1 MIGSHSGG
9 RVLLELCH
17 FACFWLQMTEVF
29 AQEDFN
35 NKEEVL
41 FSAAGGPRLRQ
52 DPEWACSRAKRSD
65 WDLAPGALLY
75 ALPRVGFLFSL
86 GTRSAVQGGPSR
98 PDCVWHTKK
107 VGFFL
112 PPAAYQMQEDFSRSF
127 SAYLFLCGLRAQ
139 MWGTFPIPATIPWG
153 GNWVYFRPTE
163 LSPEAWEPWGV
174 SSS

>member
-29 AQEDFN
+29 AQEDVN

-65 WDLAPGALLY
+65 WDLAPG
-75 ALPRVGFLFSL
+75 
-86 GTRSAVQGGPSR
+86 PSS
-98 PDCVWHTKK
+98 T
-107 VGFFL
+107 
-112 PPAAYQMQEDFSRSF
+112 
-127 SAYLFLCGLRAQ
+127 
-139 MWGTFPIPATIPWG
+139 
-153 GNWVYFRPTE
+153 
-163 LSPEAWEPWGV
+163 LSPEWA
-174 SSS
+174 SSSAWGQDQQFRGAPPDLTACGTQRR